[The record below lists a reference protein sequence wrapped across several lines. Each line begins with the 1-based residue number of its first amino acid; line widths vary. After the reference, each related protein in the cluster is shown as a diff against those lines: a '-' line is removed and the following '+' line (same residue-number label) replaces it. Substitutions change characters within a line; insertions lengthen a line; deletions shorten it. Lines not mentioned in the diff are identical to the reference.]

1 MKNIYRVETKGY
13 EESNVEYGF
22 IVADSYRNAM
32 EQAMEY
38 YGENE
43 TEYITLKYITQS
55 RLIKCCT
62 ASPWGTYVNEQI
74 RRLSYLEV

>member
-22 IVADSYRNAM
+22 IVADNYRNAM

-43 TEYITLKYITQS
+43 IEYITLKYITDNNIIPVDS
-55 RLIKCCT
+55 KEIADLVEE
-62 ASPWGTYVNEQI
+62 GMNY
-74 RRLSYLEV
+74 

>member
-1 MKNIYRVETKGY
+1 MKNIYIVETKGY

-22 IVADSYRNAM
+22 IVADNYRNAM

-43 TEYITLKYITQS
+43 TEYITLKYITDNNIIPVDNKEIAD
-55 RLIKCCT
+55 LVEE
-62 ASPWGTYVNEQI
+62 GMNY
-74 RRLSYLEV
+74 

>member
-1 MKNIYRVETKGY
+1 MKNIYRVETKEY

-22 IVADSYRNAM
+22 IVADNYRNAM

-43 TEYITLKYITQS
+43 TEYITLKYITDNNIIPVDS
-55 RLIKCCT
+55 KEIADLVEE
-62 ASPWGTYVNEQI
+62 GMDY
-74 RRLSYLEV
+74 

>member
-43 TEYITLKYITQS
+43 TEYITLKYITDNNIIPVDCKEIAD
-55 RLIKCCT
+55 LVEE
-62 ASPWGTYVNEQI
+62 GMNY
-74 RRLSYLEV
+74 

>member
-13 EESNVEYGF
+13 EESNGDYGF
-22 IVADSYRNAM
+22 IVADNYRNAM

-43 TEYITLKYITQS
+43 TEYITLKYITDNNIIPVD
-55 RLIKCCT
+55 RKEIADLVEE
-62 ASPWGTYVNEQI
+62 GMNY
-74 RRLSYLEV
+74 

>member
-13 EESNVEYGF
+13 EESDVEYGF
-22 IVADSYRNAM
+22 IVADNYKKAM

-43 TEYITLKYITQS
+43 TEYITLKYITDNNIIPVDNKEIAN
-55 RLIKCCT
+55 LVEK
-62 ASPWGTYVNEQI
+62 GMNY
-74 RRLSYLEV
+74 

>member
-13 EESNVEYGF
+13 EGNVEYGF
-22 IVADSYRNAM
+22 IVADNYRNAM

-43 TEYITLKYITQS
+43 TEYITLKYITDNNIIPVDS
-55 RLIKCCT
+55 KEIADLVEK
-62 ASPWGTYVNEQI
+62 GMNY
-74 RRLSYLEV
+74 

>member
-1 MKNIYRVETKGY
+1 MKNIYRAETKGY

-22 IVADSYRNAM
+22 IVADNYRNAM

-43 TEYITLKYITQS
+43 TEYITLKYITDNNIIPVDS
-55 RLIKCCT
+55 KEIADLIEE
-62 ASPWGTYVNEQI
+62 GMNY
-74 RRLSYLEV
+74 

>member
-22 IVADSYRNAM
+22 IVADNYKNAM

-43 TEYITLKYITQS
+43 TEYITLKYITDNDVLPIDS
-55 RLIKCCT
+55 KEIADLVEKGIN
-62 ASPWGTYVNEQI
+62 Y
-74 RRLSYLEV
+74 

>member
-13 EESNVEYGF
+13 EESNIEYGF
-22 IVADSYRNAM
+22 IVADNYRNAM

-43 TEYITLKYITQS
+43 TEYITLKYITDNDVLPVDS
-55 RLIKCCT
+55 KEIADLVEK
-62 ASPWGTYVNEQI
+62 GMNY
-74 RRLSYLEV
+74 

>member
-13 EESNVEYGF
+13 EESIVEYGF
-22 IVADSYRNAM
+22 IVADNYRNAM

-43 TEYITLKYITQS
+43 TEYITLKYITDNNIIPVDS
-55 RLIKCCT
+55 KEIADLVEE
-62 ASPWGTYVNEQI
+62 GMNY
-74 RRLSYLEV
+74 

>member
-13 EESNVEYGF
+13 EESSVEYGF
-22 IVADSYRNAM
+22 IVADNYRNAM

-43 TEYITLKYITQS
+43 TEYITLKYITDNNIIPVDS
-55 RLIKCCT
+55 KEIADLIEE
-62 ASPWGTYVNEQI
+62 GMNY
-74 RRLSYLEV
+74 

>member
-1 MKNIYRVETKGY
+1 MKNIYRVETKEY

-22 IVADSYRNAM
+22 IIADNYKDAM

-43 TEYITLKYITQS
+43 TEYITLKYIADNDVLPVDS
-55 RLIKCCT
+55 KEIADLVEE
-62 ASPWGTYVNEQI
+62 GLNY
-74 RRLSYLEV
+74 

>member
-13 EESNVEYGF
+13 EESNIEYGF
-22 IVADSYRNAM
+22 IVADNYGNAM

-43 TEYITLKYITQS
+43 TEYITLKYITDNDVLPVDS
-55 RLIKCCT
+55 KEIADLVEE
-62 ASPWGTYVNEQI
+62 GMNY
-74 RRLSYLEV
+74 

>member
-13 EESNVEYGF
+13 EESSVEYGF
-22 IVADSYRNAM
+22 IVADNYRNAM

-43 TEYITLKYITQS
+43 TEYITLKYITDNNIIPVDNKEIAD
-55 RLIKCCT
+55 LVEE
-62 ASPWGTYVNEQI
+62 GMNY
-74 RRLSYLEV
+74 

>member
-1 MKNIYRVETKGY
+1 MERVETKGY

-22 IVADSYRNAM
+22 IVADNYRNAM

-43 TEYITLKYITQS
+43 TEYITLKYITDNNIIPVDNKEIAD
-55 RLIKCCT
+55 LVEE
-62 ASPWGTYVNEQI
+62 GMNY
-74 RRLSYLEV
+74 

>member
-22 IVADSYRNAM
+22 IVADNYRNAM
-32 EQAMEY
+32 EQAIEY

-43 TEYITLKYITQS
+43 TEYITLKYITDNNIIPVDNKEIAD
-55 RLIKCCT
+55 LVEE
-62 ASPWGTYVNEQI
+62 GMNY
-74 RRLSYLEV
+74 

>member
-13 EESNVEYGF
+13 EEGNVEYGF
-22 IVADSYRNAM
+22 IVADNYRNAM

-43 TEYITLKYITQS
+43 TEYITLKYITDNNIIPVDS
-55 RLIKCCT
+55 KEIADLVEE
-62 ASPWGTYVNEQI
+62 GMNY
-74 RRLSYLEV
+74 

>member
-1 MKNIYRVETKGY
+1 MKNIYRVETRGY

-22 IVADSYRNAM
+22 IVADNYRNAM

-43 TEYITLKYITQS
+43 TEYITLKYITDNNIIPVDNKEIAD
-55 RLIKCCT
+55 LVEK
-62 ASPWGTYVNEQI
+62 GMNY
-74 RRLSYLEV
+74 

>member
-22 IVADSYRNAM
+22 IVAENYRNAM

-43 TEYITLKYITQS
+43 TEYITLKYITDNNIIPVDS
-55 RLIKCCT
+55 KEIADLVEE
-62 ASPWGTYVNEQI
+62 GMNY
-74 RRLSYLEV
+74 

>member
-1 MKNIYRVETKGY
+1 MKNIYRVKTKGY

-22 IVADSYRNAM
+22 IVADNYRNAM

-43 TEYITLKYITQS
+43 TEYITLKYITDNNIIPVDS
-55 RLIKCCT
+55 KEIADLVEE
-62 ASPWGTYVNEQI
+62 GMNF
-74 RRLSYLEV
+74 